1 MGGLSQALQLSDLNL
16 YFKEDRQ
23 ITHNSMFADFAHSG
37 FPRRL
42 CCLKPET
49 KLSKIVSLSGTRQ
62 NPAFVNNLT
71 KIGSTLSPEER
82 QLHAWSRSA
91 CRGTHNIRKLPDS
104 SIKICKIFA
113 AVNHASTR
121 MNPNSSTLGSA
132 RASRAGDRASRSRTF
147 SHNYN
152 LLPLILFRHALV
164 LTYHVAF

>member
-1 MGGLSQALQLSDLNL
+1 VGGLSQALQLSDLNL

-121 MNPNSSTLGSA
+121 MNPNSSNLGSA
-132 RASRAGDRASRSRTF
+132 RASRAGDRALAIANF
-147 SHNYN
+147 
-152 LLPLILFRHALV
+152 
-164 LTYHVAF
+164 LT